1 MGGPWSATG
10 QAAGTISARPHLPHA
25 RLSGDRLRCSWAGPE
40 ESHPDLA
47 AHVGPPLPP
56 HQARP
61 APILPSLDPSRSR
74 SHSEDHRRPLPLTL
88 PAPWTWAQPRPAQ
101 LPRAEAPDQVPAAMP
116 SPVRAIPTSTAA
128 ATTPSL
134 SLPSSLKERRLLP
147 LTDHYREFFFFLKRN
162 KNHINHSHFQLC
174 VKDPSDLRQFN
185 LYLDK

>member
-25 RLSGDRLRCSWAGPE
+25 QLSGDRLRCSWAGPE

-88 PAPWTWAQPRPAQ
+88 PALWTWAQPRPAQ
-101 LPRAEAPDQVPAAMP
+101 LPRAEAPDQVPEAMP

-134 SLPSSLKERRLLP
+134 SSPP
-147 LTDHYREFFFFLKRN
+147 LTFTYHPPLKTTCICKLKFENEHSTATLENSLVIPREAGHRGT
-162 KNHINHSHFQLC
+162 I
-174 VKDPSDLRQFN
+174 
-185 LYLDK
+185 

>member
-61 APILPSLDPSRSR
+61 APILPSSLDPSRSR
-74 SHSEDHRRPLPLTL
+74 SHSEDHWRPLPLTL

-134 SLPSSLKERRLLP
+134 SSPP
-147 LTDHYREFFFFLKRN
+147 LTFTYHPPLKTTCICKLKFKNEHSTATLENSLVIPREAGHRGT
-162 KNHINHSHFQLC
+162 I
-174 VKDPSDLRQFN
+174 
-185 LYLDK
+185 